1 MSLLS
6 QIIEDNEEAREA
18 NETDELTVPSEDFIA
33 TTYDDYEAFNT
44 KAWNAGNGYETGTFP
59 IFDEK
64 MEGLEQGLFLF
75 AGESN
80 HGKAMPLNT
89 PVLKANGKW
98 TTIGDIKLGDKVW
111 GDDGKPTTVVCKSKL
126 FHDHKCYKITFDD
139 GESLIADA
147 EHLWKVYRYYCHK
160 PTNREMVLKTEDM
173 LKDFKHVDPKSGYA
187 TYRYRVP
194 MQKPLE
200 YKEKKLP
207 VPPYV
212 LGLWLGDGSR
222 NGNRFSCNS
231 DEFPVIKAQ
240 IEKNGY
246 EVGPLHKEQNTND
259 GWTYKIGTKTINGY
273 QDAHNDFLDGL
284 RQLNVIGNKHI
295 PRDYLNASIE
305 QRWELLRGLMDTD
318 GSCQKDIGHGHGR
331 CEFVQKESSKIV
343 NDFGELLASLGIKF
357 TVEHKNASCNGEFF
371 PAVRFSFATDKE
383 HSCFCLPH
391 KKEHLRDK
399 LAPRTFMY
407 KTIKDIQAVDTVTTQ
422 CIEVDNQSHCFCV
435 GKNLT
440 VTHNTAALT
449 NIMWAYCMNPNNKL
463 FGIYFSLDDT
473 KDKVISRLIAANQKI
488 PISVVSKP
496 QRYQNAIDNRID
508 NYEAYP
514 ELLEK
519 REAGFEELR
528 QTADRFKVVDGTQI
542 TCGEQLIDYCQ
553 KLQAY
558 IRAAKGDDWNI
569 IVGID
574 SVSDVEW
581 HGQTFK
587 SENEE
592 NNFNAKQLKRL
603 AVEMLHC
610 PVFGSIHLRKVD
622 QNKRPTIADV
632 KESGRYVY
640 EADLVFLVYNDVCR
654 NKESAAIY
662 FNDPGSTAKG
672 AVVELDWAKN
682 KVSSFKGRT
691 YQNFFTNYSK
701 MVECTA
707 EETERFNR
715 LIYSR

>member
-80 HGKAMPLNT
+80 HGKSAIL
-89 PVLKANGKW
+89 L
-98 TTIGDIKLGDKVW
+98 
-111 GDDGKPTTVVCKSKL
+111 
-126 FHDHKCYKITFDD
+126 
-139 GESLIADA
+139 
-147 EHLWKVYRYYCHK
+147 
-160 PTNREMVLKTEDM
+160 
-173 LKDFKHVDPKSGYA
+173 
-187 TYRYRVP
+187 
-194 MQKPLE
+194 
-200 YKEKKLP
+200 
-207 VPPYV
+207 
-212 LGLWLGDGSR
+212 
-222 NGNRFSCNS
+222 
-231 DEFPVIKAQ
+231 
-240 IEKNGY
+240 
-246 EVGPLHKEQNTND
+246 
-259 GWTYKIGTKTINGY
+259 
-273 QDAHNDFLDGL
+273 
-284 RQLNVIGNKHI
+284 
-295 PRDYLNASIE
+295 
-305 QRWELLRGLMDTD
+305 ELLW
-318 GSCQKDIGHGHGR
+318 S
-331 CEFVQKESSKIV
+331 
-343 NDFGELLASLGIKF
+343 
-357 TVEHKNASCNGEFF
+357 
-371 PAVRFSFATDKE
+371 
-383 HSCFCLPH
+383 
-391 KKEHLRDK
+391 
-399 LAPRTFMY
+399 
-407 KTIKDIQAVDTVTTQ
+407 
-422 CIEVDNQSHCFCV
+422 
-435 GKNLT
+435 
-440 VTHNTAALT
+440 
-449 NIMWAYCMNPNNKL
+449 YCMNEDNKL

-473 KDKVISRLIAANQKI
+473 KDKIIPRLIAKNQKI

-558 IRAAKGDDWNI
+558 IRAANGDDWNI

-701 MVECTA
+701 MVECTV